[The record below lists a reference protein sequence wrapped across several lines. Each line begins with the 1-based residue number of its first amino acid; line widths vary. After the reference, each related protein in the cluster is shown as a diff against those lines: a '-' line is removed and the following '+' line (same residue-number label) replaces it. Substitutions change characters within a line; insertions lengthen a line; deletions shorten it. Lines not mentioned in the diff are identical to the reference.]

1 MTFVRN
7 CLLASLAILLTETV
21 FAQGYQPEFGLG
33 AYQQGVNQANQQKM
47 MELQLIQ
54 QQLQILR
61 QAEQMKQEKEARE
74 AELAARE
81 AAEQERQAK
90 LKELLSNPPKMH
102 EAAIKAL
109 QGNQGNIA
117 QQLFERAANMG
128 YTPSQLALGLIHES
142 GALSGTP
149 NHRIAFD
156 WYKKAANTGNPEGL
170 YKVGSYLLSTDKG
183 IARDERTGID
193 YLTKSATT
201 GHLEAQTGLALAYF
215 NGSGVKKDWKESL
228 GWALKA
234 GYQGNAVAQA
244 TCGYIY
250 SKGYPGLKPNK
261 KEAEEWLAKSAAQG
275 NRQAQEMLVNL
286 KQGKKE
292 ILTQA
297 LN

>member
-1 MTFVRN
+1 MYY
-7 CLLASLAILLTETV
+7 LLAPLLFLLSGAV
-21 FAQGYQPEFGLG
+21 LAQGYEPDGALG
-33 AYQQGVNQANQQKM
+33 AYQRGVNQANQQKM
-47 MELQLIQ
+47 MEMQLLQ
-54 QQLQILR
+54 QQLQILQ
-61 QAEQMKQEKEARE
+61 QAQQMKREKEARE

-81 AAEQERQAK
+81 AAEQDRQAK
-90 LKELLSNPPKMH
+90 LKELLSNPPQMH
-102 EAAIKAL
+102 EMAIKAL
-109 QGNQGNIA
+109 QGNQGSIA

-128 YTPSQLALGLIHES
+128 YTPSQLALGLIYES
-142 GALSGTP
+142 GMLAGTP
-149 NHRIAFD
+149 NHRLAFE
-156 WYKKAANTGNPEGL
+156 WYKKAASTGNPEGL

-201 GHLEAQTGLALAYF
+201 GYLDAQTSLALAYF
-215 NGSGVKKDWKESL
+215 SGSGVKKDWKESL

-234 GYQGNAVAQA
+234 GYQGSAVAQA

-250 SKGYPGLKPNK
+250 SKGYPGLKPNR
-261 KEAEEWLAKSAAQG
+261 KEAEEWLAKSAGQG

-292 ILTQA
+292 ILNQA